1 MTSPRGG
8 PGDATPA
15 GDRSPVNG
23 PLFWAKLVLAVGVVP
38 TITFFLLGVLTGL
51 VPSPI
56 TETAAMMKRHEQN
69 GETQTRLLRAICRQG
84 AKTDFS
90 MAECER

>member
-1 MTSPRGG
+1 MTTPRGG
-8 PGDATPA
+8 PADSTPV

-23 PLFWAKLVLAVGVVP
+23 LPFWAKMVLAVGVVP
-38 TITFFLLGVLTGL
+38 AITFFLLGVLTGL

-56 TETAAMMKRHEQN
+56 TETAAMMRRHEAN

-90 MAECER
+90 AAECER